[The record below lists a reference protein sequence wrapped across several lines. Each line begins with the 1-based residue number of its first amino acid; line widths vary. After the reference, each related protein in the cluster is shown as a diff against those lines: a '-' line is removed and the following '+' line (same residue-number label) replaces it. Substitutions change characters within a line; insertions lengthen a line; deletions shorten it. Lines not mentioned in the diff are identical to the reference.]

1 MKLKRDGLNALVEW
15 SRRPTRKP
23 VVVRG
28 ARQVG
33 KSFLVRMLAE
43 AQFDDMVEVNFERDE
58 KARELFRSRSPSEI
72 VELLEARTGVRIVP
86 GRTLLFLDEIQ
97 AAPPAFAALR
107 YFAEELPALHVVAA
121 GSLLEFV
128 LTDQTF
134 SVPVGRIEYLHLGPM
149 TFEEYLN
156 ATDKAGLLEVVR
168 EWAPPA
174 ELNRVLHADL
184 MDLLRQYLIVGG
196 MPEAVAAFVD
206 TGSYVE
212 SDRVKQSVLLTYRDD
227 FAKYGRSASHRRLE
241 KLLPRIPQLVGR
253 KFVYA
258 SVDREERSR
267 DLGRALELL
276 CLARVAHQVRHS
288 SANAI
293 PLGAEAQDRGF
304 KVLFMDVG
312 LVCTVLGLNAAELA
326 LTSDPTLVNGGAL
339 AEQFV
344 GQHLLY
350 DRPPYEPP
358 DLHCW
363 IREKHNANA
372 QVDYV
377 LSFGETIVPV
387 EVKAGT
393 IGSLKSLHVFLNE
406 KKRSFALR
414 LNSDLPSL
422 VQGRVVAAAGPTSF
436 QLLSLP
442 LYMVGQVRRLGREVL
457 ASGG

>member
-1 MKLKRDGLNALVEW
+1 MQRDALRALVDW
-15 SRRPTRKP
+15 SGRPNRKP

-43 AQFDDMVEVNFERDE
+43 AKFDGMVEVNFERDE
-58 KARELFRSRSPSEI
+58 VARELFRSQSPSEI
-72 VELLEARTGVRIVP
+72 VGLLAARTGVRIVP

-97 AAPPAFAALR
+97 AAPHAFAALR

-128 LTDQTF
+128 LTDPTF

-149 TFEEYLN
+149 TFEEYLS
-156 ATDKAGLLEVVR
+156 AVGKPGLLRVLR

-174 ELNRVLHADL
+174 ELSPALHADL
-184 MDLLRQYLIVGG
+184 MAVLRQYLIVGG
-196 MPEAVAAFVD
+196 MPEAVSVFVD

-227 FAKYGRSASHRRLE
+227 FAKYGRSPSHRRLE
-241 KLLPRIPQLVGR
+241 KLLLRIPQLIGR

-258 SVDREERSR
+258 SVDRGERSR
-267 DLGRALELL
+267 ELGSALELL
-276 CLARVAHQVRHS
+276 CLARVAHRVRHS

-293 PLGAEAQDRGF
+293 PLGAEAQDRAF

-312 LVCTVLGLNAAELA
+312 LVCTVLGLNAADLA
-326 LTSDPTLVNGGAL
+326 LTRDPTLVNEGAL

-350 DRPPYEPP
+350 DRPAYEPP
-358 DLHCW
+358 DLYCW
-363 IREKHNANA
+363 IREKRNANA
-372 QVDYV
+372 EVDYV

-393 IGSLKSLHVFLNE
+393 TGSLKSLHVFLSE
-406 KKRSFALR
+406 KQRGSALR

-422 VQGRVVAAAGPTSF
+422 VRGRVAMSQGPLSF
-436 QLLSLP
+436 ELLSLP
-442 LYMVGQVRRLGREVL
+442 LYMVGQARRLCREVL
-457 ASGG
+457 ATRG